1 MLKKSM
7 FFAAVASMVMAT
19 SCSQED
25 LATTQLSSNEISVN
39 PSMGLKT
46 RAVETTISN
55 LGSFTVNAF
64 QDGAANYMDGV
75 KYTSTDGSVWNTDAG
90 KFYWP
95 VEGKLHFY
103 AYAPNEPGQTGTFK
117 LDKDAQAFTDFTP
130 NAAAADQKDFV
141 YTKATGD
148 MATNGKTGIDLTF
161 QHALSEITI
170 AAKNTN
176 TAYTVE
182 VTGVKIGNVVTK
194 GTFTF
199 PSTTGTSASWSLSS
213 EASDLGSYTTTWDA
227 ATTLGSDVSTLNV
240 KNVPFM
246 IIPQQLEKTD
256 KASDKAYIAVKVKI
270 TMQGGW
276 VIRDGWSYV
285 GIDTNW
291 EMGKRYAYTLD
302 YSNGAGQDENG
313 KQIISG
319 TTVNLNCTVT
329 SWTELNEVKD
339 LTPPLPLG
347 ANCIIMDVDNL
358 SKVYSYYP
366 CARINTFWSNPDV
379 GDAANVISDDT
390 EWTAE
395 VIWQDIDHRAINFC
409 DAKGKII
416 EGNIFK
422 GKGKQQLYIKAATST
437 PGNVVVGVKKTGTG
451 NHSYLWSWHLW
462 LTQEPQELE
471 VGIMDRNLG
480 ATSASLS
487 DGRKCFGLYYE
498 YGRKDPFA
506 GPSTKIYDINGTLLY
521 TTTNSKDYL
530 GPVSFATA
538 VQNPTTYY
546 TSSTEEITDW
556 VSPNYYTKTNW
567 NNFSNSAKS
576 LFDPSPEGWKIISYN
591 FSNILYTAYKNNALY
606 YDISKNYYMIN
617 DTPLFSGAGYW
628 INGSMANW
636 EDPFTFMESVASSNN
651 KSRAYTAI
659 WAEEFFGSTPKARYI
674 YIYSGL
680 FNSSTTV
687 NVESPFAG
695 IQYRD
700 SGFPVRCVKE

>member
-103 AYAPNEPGQTGTFK
+103 AFAPNEPRLGGTLK
-117 LDKDAQAFTDFTP
+117 LDKDAQTLTGWSPNTDSY
-130 NAAAADQKDFV
+130 DQEDFV
-141 YTKATGD
+141 YATATGD

-176 TAYTVE
+176 TAYTVQ
-182 VTGVKIGNVVTK
+182 VTGVKIGNVSTK
-194 GTFTF
+194 GDFTF
-199 PSTTGTSASWSLSS
+199 PSTTGAPASWNVSTAT
-213 EASDLGSYTTTWDA
+213 EDIGEYKNTWQD
-227 ATTLGSDVSTLNV
+227 ATTLSNDVSTLNA

-246 IIPQQLEKTD
+246 IIPQQLEKAD
-256 KASDKAYIAVKVKI
+256 KASEKAYIAVKVKI
-270 TMQGGW
+270 TMQGGQ

-291 EMGKRYAYTLD
+291 EMGKKYAYTLD

-358 SKVYSYYP
+358 SNVYSYYP

-409 DAKGKII
+409 DAKGNLVD
-416 EGNIFK
+416 GDTYN

-437 PGNVVVGVKKTGTG
+437 PGNIIVGVKKKGSR
-451 NHSYLWSWHLW
+451 NDAYLWSWHLW
-462 LTQEPQELE
+462 LTEEPQEIA
-471 VGIMDRNLG
+471 GFMDRNLG
-480 ATSASLS
+480 ATTATPKT
-487 DGRKCFGLYYE
+487 GYTGIGLLYQ

-506 GPSTKIYDINGTLLY
+506 GGYDNIYDINGM
-521 TTTNSKDYL
+521 SK
-530 GPVSFATA
+530 GRGATIGHTQFSFASA
-538 VQNPTTYY
+538 VQNPATIFVRTTFDV
-546 TSSTEEITDW
+546 SDW
-556 VSPNYYTKTNW
+556 ALPNNYIDKTW
-567 NNFSNSAKS
+567 NDISGNANKS
-576 LFDPSPEGWKIISYN
+576 FFDPSPQGWRLPTMDEISDLTKDTFVWDNEHNGNTYKGNWFPSPGFYN
-591 FSNILYTAYKNNALY
+591 SSAYQIDPTADNAFWGTYCMYWTSTAMYSNGCILSASSVDCNNKALY
-606 YDISKNYYMIN
+606 DR
-617 DTPLFSGAGYW
+617 TGG
-628 INGSMANW
+628 
-636 EDPFTFMESVASSNN
+636 
-651 KSRAYTAI
+651 
-659 WAEEFFGSTPKARYI
+659 
-674 YIYSGL
+674 
-680 FNSSTTV
+680 
-687 NVESPFAG
+687 FA
-695 IQYRD
+695 
-700 SGFPVRCVKE
+700 VRCVPE